1 MGIWWGMAIAS
12 VLKLSG
18 LGRETFLWG
27 KRAVTCVHKFLV
39 NTGSSPLATF
49 LLNPCFLSTCLPPF
63 FSQLGPFPP
72 GSPPKSSMTR
82 KLNRFVTGSY
92 CSAQGQVARA
102 HGSFKLA
109 HRRVGNCAPCVY
121 MCVCVHTCACMLK
134 EEGGGR
140 GRTTEYQELS
150 LHKEIKREYFPEQ
163 LKPIS

>member
-1 MGIWWGMAIAS
+1 MFTSSWSTQAALPWR
-12 VLKLSG
+12 L
-18 LGRETFLWG
+18 
-27 KRAVTCVHKFLV
+27 VHL
-39 NTGSSPLATF
+39 F
-49 LLNPCFLSTCLPPF
+49 LLNPFFLSTFLPPF

-72 GSPPKSSMTR
+72 GSPSKSSMTR

-92 CSAQGQVARA
+92 CSAQRQVARA

-109 HRRVGNCAPCVY
+109 HRSGKLCTMCICV
-121 MCVCVHTCACMLK
+121 CVCVHTCVCMLK

-163 LKPIS
+163 LKPISRTMTTAPHSRQQ